1 MWYVNMLLVSTIYR
15 LNQVGVCK
23 DAGDVMRDMD
33 GGDQVSRNDDWH
45 LLTPTLV
52 NNVTLGVHHI
62 LRNKLCILSIEP
74 LDQYWLYYV

>member
-33 GGDQVSRNDDWH
+33 GGDHVSRNDD
-45 LLTPTLV
+45 
-52 NNVTLGVHHI
+52 
-62 LRNKLCILSIEP
+62 
-74 LDQYWLYYV
+74 D